1 MATASL
7 GTLSARM
14 KAQTAVFTAAMARAK
29 KSVKSFG
36 TAAEGVRNKSAV
48 AFAALGASVGLI
60 TKTFA
65 NFETRMVKVKA
76 ITGATDDQFQAL
88 QDTARDWAQ
97 KTEFSATQVAEGM
110 QFLAQAGFT
119 AEKTM
124 AAIPQTLKLASVG
137 MMDLAQASDI
147 VTNIMSGMGRT
158 TDQLSD
164 TVDIL
169 VSASTGANTNVQ
181 QLGEAFKFVGPV
193 ARSAGIGFEETTA
206 FLALL
211 GNAGIQASLAG
222 TSLRGSITRLLA
234 PTDKSAA
241 ILKKLGISAV
251 TAGGKLKPLDQI
263 IGQLQQ
269 SGATTAQIM
278 QVFGLRAGPGMAAQ
292 IAVGQKSFEQFVTR
306 LRKST
311 EGVGAA
317 QNILNDV
324 AKTTAFQFKVL
335 ISKFQ
340 EATIAIGQEL
350 APTIMALNL
359 GLQAVVDWF
368 NTLSPSVKSAIGHI
382 LLGAAAFTA
391 VVAVVATLMTFAPA
405 LVAAVGAIGAAFAGA
420 GAIASLAWSPITL
433 IVLGVVAAIAAAI
446 TVVGALRRAWASNFG
461 GIQDKVAAVIGFVKN
476 EIAVAGEIVDVV
488 LDSWTIA
495 FGSAFDFIVG
505 AFEIGARAAKKFFDF
520 LVKTNP
526 LVAAVR
532 AVWEENFL
540 GLSDI
545 ITNAGKGIVKAWDAV
560 VRFIVDSTKP
570 IAAALDFLGG
580 AAGALAEIA
589 LPGAGAAV
597 AAVAGGPGAPTGA
610 PGIGAGAGGD
620 GGGAA
625 AAVKGVVDSFKAGL
639 DLILPSFG
647 ELKED
652 MSSLGD
658 GTKKLQDSLNAGAAA
673 IGEAAIGAEGM
684 GRNITVLKDTVDA
697 FTERRI
703 AQIEFETGIRDALAQ
718 KQTAAIE
725 QAQQH
730 AEQMRSQFG
739 LFAVSFGEVMAELQT
754 QLNSNIKP
762 QIMAGAQQ
770 FAGGVISS
778 MGEAGVVIQ
787 GAMEGFK
794 SGGPIGAIIGAIIAV
809 LLQLETIMEAINL
822 VSEGFGMI
830 FDAISPLFKGIVVVF
845 EKINEVLEPILEQ
858 VGKIF
863 DIIGG
868 VLLKFAEPLL
878 KIIGF
883 IGEVLTP
890 IFEVLGAVFEVFG
903 EFMEIIADLGGMFS
917 LVTPIL
923 KLLGEAVKFIAGI
936 IKEIAKGISEI
947 GKGIARFFDDVRKEL
962 ANFLRSI
969 GLGDLAN
976 ELSPQVAAAVEAPV
990 VDAEPTA
997 DAVTD
1002 LGAAADDTA
1011 DAMRDT
1017 TESAEALADSVRDV
1031 NEEILGVP
1039 EGFKRSLARFQA
1051 IDPTDGEAAPGG
1063 MGMTISITA
1072 TSVDEVGA
1080 MLDERGVFDNI
1091 VAGGSGVT
1099 TGEFAVERAGS

>member
-1 MATASL
+1 MATTSL
-7 GTLSARM
+7 GTLTARM
-14 KAQTAVFTAAMARAK
+14 RAQTAAFTAAMARAK

-36 TAAEGVRNKSAV
+36 AAAEGVRNKSAV
-48 AFAALGASVGLI
+48 AFAALGVSVGLI

-76 ITGATDDQFQAL
+76 ITGATDDQFKEL

-97 KTEFSATQVAEGM
+97 KTEFSATQVAGGM

-251 TAGGKLKPLDQI
+251 TAGGELKPLDQI

-292 IAVGQKSFEQFVTR
+292 IAVGQKGFETFVQR
-306 LRKST
+306 LRDST
-311 EGVGAA
+311 KGVGAA
-317 QNILNDV
+317 QTILNDV

-335 ISKFQ
+335 VSKFQ
-340 EATIAIGQEL
+340 EAAIAIGQEL
-350 APTIMALNL
+350 APTIMSLNL

-368 NTLSPSVKSAIGHI
+368 NALSPSVKSAIGHI

-391 VVAVVATLMTFAPA
+391 VVTVVATLMTIAPA
-405 LVAAVGAIGAAFAGA
+405 LVTAVGAIGGAFAGA

-433 IVLGVVAAIAAAI
+433 IVLAVVAAIAAAI
-446 TVVGALRRAWASNFG
+446 TIVGALRRAWESNFG
-461 GIQDKVAAVIGFVKN
+461 GIQDKVAAVVGFVKN
-476 EIAVAGEIVDVV
+476 EIAIAGEIVDVT
-488 LDSWTIA
+488 LDSWTSA
-495 FGSAFDFIVG
+495 FGDAFDFIVD
-505 AFEIGARAAKKFFDF
+505 AFEIGAKAAKKFFDF

-526 LVAAVR
+526 IVAAVR

-545 ITNAGKGIVKAWDAV
+545 ITNAGKGIVKAWDTV
-560 VRFIVDSTKP
+560 VQFIIDSTKP

-580 AAGALAEIA
+580 AAGAIAEIA

-625 AAVKGVVDSFKAGL
+625 AVAKSVADSFKAGL
-639 DLILPSFG
+639 DMILPSFG
-647 ELKED
+647 ELKEE

-658 GTKKLQDSLNAGAAA
+658 GTKKLGDTLNAGAAA

-684 GRNITVLKDTVDA
+684 GRNITGLKDTVDA
-697 FTERRI
+697 FTERQI
-703 AQIEFETGIRDALAQ
+703 AQIEFETGIRDALAR
-718 KQTAAIE
+718 KQDESI
-725 QAQQH
+725 QASMQH
-730 AEQMRSQFG
+730 AEQMRSKFG
-739 LFAVSFGEVMAELQT
+739 LFALSFGEMVDELRTQLSETISPQIAVGAQKFAAGIAAEL
-754 QLNSNIKP
+754 
-762 QIMAGAQQ
+762 
-770 FAGGVISS
+770 GGLEDVLK
-778 MGEAGVVIQ
+778 

-794 SGGPIGAIIGAIIAV
+794 AGGPIGAIIGAVVAI
-809 LLQLETIMEAINL
+809 LLQMENVVDAIKL
-822 VSEGFGMI
+822 VGEGFGMI
-830 FDAISPLFKGIVVVF
+830 IEAINPLFKGLVT
-845 EKINEVLEPILEQ
+845 INEAINSVLAPILEQ

-878 KIIGF
+878 KIIDI
-883 IGEVLTP
+883 IGTVLEP
-890 IFEVLGAVFEVFG
+890 IFEVLGAVFEVLG
-903 EFMEIIADLGGMFS
+903 EFFEIISDLGGMFS
-917 LVTPIL
+917 LLTPIL
-923 KLLGEAVKFIAGI
+923 WLLTEAVKFIAGI

-976 ELSPQVAAAVEAPV
+976 ELAPQVAAVIDAPV
-990 VDAEPTA
+990 VATEPA
-997 DAVTD
+997 DEVTD

-1011 DAMRDT
+1011 DALRDT
-1017 TESAEALADSVRDV
+1017 TASAEQLADSVRDV

-1051 IDPTDGEAAPGG
+1051 IDPADGETAPGG
-1063 MGMTISITA
+1063 MGMTVNITA
-1072 TSVDEVGA
+1072 TSVDEVGE
-1080 MLDERGVFDNI
+1080 MLDERGMFDNI
-1091 VAGGSGVT
+1091 VTGGSGIT